1 MVEKWTLLF
10 RKKSVYHINRNLS
23 IENNDVSDDS
33 SDEQKHNVEL
43 IKDFLSVVTN
53 GIDSSEADHKQT
65 SLIDNDSNS
74 NKENG
79 GITNNNEYKPKF
91 QKNGHISTKTE
102 ETRKVIHKRQ
112 LHLLIFK

>member
-1 MVEKWTLLF
+1 M
-10 RKKSVYHINRNLS
+10 YHINRNLS
-23 IENNDVSDDS
+23 IENNNVSDDS

-65 SLIDNDSNS
+65 SLIDNDSNG

-102 ETRKVIHKRQ
+102 ETRGVIHKKKN
-112 LHLLIFK
+112 LMKNYK